1 MMNLTKEQKKEL
13 IAQSHK
19 LHPVVMI
26 GSKGLTE
33 AVNIEIERALESHGL
48 IKIKV
53 AGTDR
58 EARNDMFTTICNTHH
73 AELINSIGFIGTF
86 YRRND
91 S

>member
-1 MMNLTKEQKKEL
+1 MNNLTKEQKKHL

-26 GSKGLTE
+26 GNKGLTD
-33 AVNIEIERALESHGL
+33 AVNIEIERALESHEL

-53 AGTDR
+53 AGADR
-58 EARNDMFTTICNTHH
+58 EARSKMFATISDRHNATLVNT
-73 AELINSIGFIGTF
+73 IGFIGTF
-86 YRRND
+86 YRKND